1 MRVPL
6 LACLLLLTAETAVLA
21 QAGAPPPVQVVTTPA
36 ERKPITP
43 EASFVG
49 RVQATN
55 RVDIAARVTGFL
67 EAVTFTEGD
76 TVAAGAK
83 LFEIEPGPFEAAV
96 MQAEGEV
103 LRAQAQLTNAT
114 LQRQR
119 ADELV
124 KTSAMPV
131 SQRDE
136 RVAAEESAKGAL
148 EIARAGLANAK
159 INLGYTNITA
169 PIAGRIGRA
178 GVTKGNVV
186 GPNNGVLTTIV
197 SVDPTYV
204 VFPVSARVFLE
215 LERRGG
221 NGNTDGARVR
231 VRFSDGTAY
240 PQTGRINFVDVT
252 VNQSTDTVL
261 VRATFPNPKGTLVDG
276 QLLQVAVEAEQPVQK
291 VLVPQAAL
299 IVDQGGIY
307 VFVVEDGKAQVRRIK
322 TGGEFGGE
330 TIVEGGLT
338 GGEQVV
344 VQGMQTLRPG
354 APVQAS
360 PMRPLGG

>member
-1 MRVPL
+1 MRVAL
-6 LACLLLLTAETAVLA
+6 LACLLLLSAETTVLA

-36 ERKPITP
+36 ERKPVTP

-76 TVAAGAK
+76 TVASGAK

-148 EIARAGLANAK
+148 DIARAGLANAK
-159 INLGYTNITA
+159 INLGYTNIAA
-169 PIAGRIGRA
+169 PISGRIGRA
-178 GVTKGNVV
+178 SVTKGNVV

-204 VFPVSARVFLE
+204 VFPVSARMFLD
-215 LERRGG
+215 LERRG
-221 NGNTDGARVR
+221 TTADGVRVR
-231 VRFSDGTAY
+231 IRFSDGTAY
-240 PQTGRINFVDVT
+240 GDTGRINFVDVT

-276 QLLQVAVEAEQPVQK
+276 QLLQVSVESEQPVRK

-299 IVDQGGIY
+299 IADQAGVY

-330 TIVEGGLT
+330 TIVEDGLK

-354 APVQAS
+354 AAVQAS